1 MLRSQNI
8 TTNIWSSQRRNNMKF
23 EFISHS
29 LEETIS
35 FGIKLARNVPNG
47 TTILLEG
54 DLGAGKTSLVR
65 GVAKGL
71 NINEVVQSP
80 TFNIMKL
87 YLKGDRPL
95 IHIDAYRL
103 ADIDTDIGLDEYIG
117 YETGITM
124 IEWPQ
129 FIENLLPN
137 NTLYI
142 EISITGETSRHL
154 KVSSKDS
161 NLLEVIK

>member
-1 MLRSQNI
+1 M
-8 TTNIWSSQRRNNMKF
+8 
-23 EFISHS
+23 EFNVFSC
-29 LEETIS
+29 EEMHE
-35 FGIKLARNVPNG
+35 FGLKLASKLPSGSVVA
-47 TTILLEG
+47 LLG
-54 DLGAGKTSLVR
+54 DLGAGKTTLVR
-65 GVAKGL
+65 SVAQGL
-71 NINEVVQSP
+71 GIKEVVQSP

-103 ADIDTDIGLDEYIG
+103 ADINTDIGLDEYIG

-129 FIENLLPN
+129 FIEKLLPM

-142 EISITGETSRHL
+142 EISITGETSRHI
-154 KVSSKDS
+154 KAYSSDS

>member
-1 MLRSQNI
+1 
-8 TTNIWSSQRRNNMKF
+8 MKF

-117 YETGITM
+117 YETGITV
-124 IEWPQ
+124 IEWPMYIQ
-129 FIENLLPN
+129 KLIPDFSIEVEITNLGDDN
-137 NTLYI
+137 
-142 EISITGETSRHL
+142 RQL
-154 KVSSKDS
+154 KFKLKDQS
-161 NLLEVIK
+161 LLEIFK